1 MNTDE
6 IEYWLNLS
14 NKLAIN
20 VENAIKQ
27 SRDDPLNNNVTKIGA
42 DGTPTHKIDEYA
54 EDAAIETLKNSEKS
68 LILISEEIG
77 TITIGEDDAKFLMV
91 LDPLDGTSN
100 AMKNLPCYGISIAI
114 AEIKNGEPIEEI
126 TLNDVEIGYVKN
138 FANGDVYTAVKGK
151 GAKKNNKPMSKIS
164 NITKIDESTLCT
176 YIYRTKNQ
184 KVKELCSSVRR
195 MRILGSIAIELC
207 YVAEGTYDIF
217 LDEGK
222 IIRIFDIAAGQL
234 ILKEN
239 NGIIT
244 DRYSEKLVNN
254 LTLTEKTSLV
264 ACANKKLHEN
274 VINLLN

>member
-54 EDAAIETLKNSEKS
+54 EDAAIKTLKNSKKS
-68 LILISEEIG
+68 IILISEEIG
-77 TITIGEDDAKFLMV
+77 TLTIGEEEAKFLMV

-114 AEIKNGEPIEEI
+114 AEIKNGEPIENI
-126 TLNDVEIGYVKN
+126 TLNEVEIGYVKN

-151 GAKKNNKPMSKIS
+151 GAKKNNEPMSKIS
-164 NITKIDESTLCT
+164 NIAEINESTLCT

-239 NGIIT
+239 DGVIT

-274 VINLLN
+274 VIKILN

>member
-1 MNTDE
+1 MNADE
-6 IEYWLNLS
+6 IEYWLKISDEIAN
-14 NKLAIN
+14 NVEEAIN
-20 VENAIKQ
+20 K
-27 SRDDPLNNNVTKIGA
+27 SREDPLLTNITKMGA

-54 EDAAIETLKNSEKS
+54 EDAAIKTLQNTGRS
-68 LILISEEIG
+68 LILISEEVG
-77 TITIGEDDAKFLMV
+77 TMKIGEDTEKYLVM

-100 AMKNLPCYGISIAI
+100 AMKNIPCYGISIAI
-114 AEIKNGEPIEEI
+114 AEIKNEEPITNI

-151 GAKKNNKPMSKIS
+151 GANKNNKPMPKIS
-164 NITKIDESTLCT
+164 NITEPDESTLCT

-244 DRYSEKLVNN
+244 NRYSEKLTNK
-254 LTLTEKTSLV
+254 LTLTEKTSIV
-264 ACANKKLHEN
+264 ACANKELHEN
-274 VINLLN
+274 VIKSLN